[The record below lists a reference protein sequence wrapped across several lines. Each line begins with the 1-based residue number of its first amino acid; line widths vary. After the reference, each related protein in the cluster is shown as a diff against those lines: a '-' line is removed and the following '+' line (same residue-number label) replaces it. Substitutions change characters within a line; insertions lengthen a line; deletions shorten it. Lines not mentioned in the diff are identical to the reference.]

1 VGLIGAATALRL
13 EHDIAVIFQSII
25 EKSIFEKKSRAQALL
40 KIVSTLFPR
49 KLGFDLD

>member
-1 VGLIGAATALRL
+1 MGLIGAATALRL
-13 EHDIAVIFQSII
+13 EHDIAVIFQ
-25 EKSIFEKKSRAQALL
+25 SIFEKKSRAQALL